1 MAGKTLIHLEAFEAF
16 SISFRYRERWAT
28 SALPVVS
35 GTHTYKKG
43 WKYNIVLKITGFN
56 ISKIWISV
64 PEPSVTSCV
73 TLNKSFRL
81 SEPQCHHLQ
90 NGDNISTF
98 FIVLLWGLNEP
109 MHLKYLAQCLEYSK
123 CPINN
128 VLILEPIY
136 PILGTSYMSSPM
148 LSIVTE
154 QGAKRKK
161 LSKFCS
167 QRAQYL
173 DGEWKYST

>member
-1 MAGKTLIHLEAFEAF
+1 
-16 SISFRYRERWAT
+16 
-28 SALPVVS
+28 
-35 GTHTYKKG
+35 
-43 WKYNIVLKITGFN
+43 
-56 ISKIWISV
+56 
-64 PEPSVTSCV
+64 
-73 TLNKSFRL
+73 
-81 SEPQCHHLQ
+81 
-90 NGDNISTF
+90 
-98 FIVLLWGLNEP
+98 

-148 LSIVTE
+148 LSIVME

-173 DGEWKYST
+173 DGE